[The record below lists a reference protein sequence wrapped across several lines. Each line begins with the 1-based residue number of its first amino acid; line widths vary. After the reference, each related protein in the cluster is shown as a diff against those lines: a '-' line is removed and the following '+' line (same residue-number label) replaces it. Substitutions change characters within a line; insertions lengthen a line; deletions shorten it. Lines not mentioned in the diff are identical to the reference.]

1 MLGPWGPPPMM
12 YLPCPPWAGWYGP
25 WAPPPMHFHSGWL
38 GPTQCFGHEGYY
50 AGDDRYRHI
59 GHQQDR
65 RALGQENRIVWN
77 AKLDHPIFLE
87 VAATPSR

>member
-1 MLGPWGPPPMM
+1 
-12 YLPCPPWAGWYGP
+12 
-25 WAPPPMHFHSGWL
+25 MHFHSGWL

-77 AKLDHPIFLE
+77 AKPDHPIFLE